1 MNCGCGRVSAAL
13 VALGLL
19 ASCGGGG
26 GGSSGGEGHDPLAA
40 LQWHLTGSHEGQATV
55 HIDALGLDVNGHGVT
70 VAVIDDGMDID
81 HEDLRDGVLDFN
93 RSYLPRGLTF
103 DDAPHGTAVAGIIAA
118 RQGNGR
124 GGQGVAPGAALV
136 AYNVL
141 RAPAMANFADAL
153 VRDIQRVD
161 IYNNSW
167 GDFSG
172 WGVPLPL
179 HREIE
184 AALREGTRA
193 GRSGKGTV
201 YVFSA
206 GNGAQSG
213 GGGLPADNV
222 NWSGLVNN
230 PWTMAICAV
239 DHQGRRALYSEHG
252 ATLWVCAPSSGAGQ
266 GTGAGAGI
274 VTTDLSG
281 ERGYNDGR
289 SGERDLADSNY
300 TRRFGGTS
308 AAAPMVAGVA
318 ALMLEANPEL
328 GWRDVKAILA
338 LTARRIDE
346 GEADWTRNGAGLWVS
361 HAYGFGL
368 VQARAAVALARG
380 WSNLPASALV
390 TISSGRVAEIADAGN
405 ATVDALHS
413 ATDELVE
420 FVEVEVD
427 IPEHPRLSDL
437 EIVLVGPSGTRS
449 VLAELHHQQF
459 DEFRLRQWRF
469 GSARHL
475 GERSVGVWRL
485 EVRDLRPGQAGTL
498 RGWKLR
504 LHVAPG
510 RESLTAR

>member
-1 MNCGCGRVSAAL
+1 MTRWPGRAGDAL
-13 VALGLL
+13 TALAALGLL
-19 ASCGGGG
+19 AACGGGN
-26 GGSSGGEGHDPLAA
+26 STEGNDPLAA
-40 LQWHLTGSHEGQATV
+40 LQWHLTGTHEGQPTV
-55 HIDALGLDVNGHGVT
+55 HIDALGLDVSGHGVT
-70 VAVIDDGMDID
+70 VALIDDGLDID
-81 HEDLRDGVLDFN
+81 HEDLREGVLDFN
-93 RSYLPRGLTF
+93 RSYLPRGLAF

-124 GGQGVAPGAALV
+124 GGRGVAPGAAIV

-153 VRDIQRVD
+153 LRDAHRVD

-179 HREIE
+179 QPGIE

-193 GRSGKGTV
+193 GRGGKGAI

-206 GNGAQSG
+206 GNGAQAG
-213 GGGLPADNV
+213 FGGLLADNV

-230 PWTMAICAV
+230 PWTIAVCAV
-239 DHQGRRALYSEHG
+239 DHQGRRAPYSERG
-252 ATLWVCAPSSGAGQ
+252 ATLWVCAPSNGAGQ
-266 GTGAGAGI
+266 GTGDGAGI

-289 SGERDLADSNY
+289 AQERDLTDSNY

-318 ALMLEANPEL
+318 ALMLEANPAL

-346 GEADWTRNGAGLWVS
+346 GDADWTRNGAGLWVN

-380 WSNLPASALV
+380 WTNLPAPALV
-390 TISSGRVAEIADAGN
+390 TMSSQRATEIADDGS
-405 ATVDALHS
+405 ATVEALH
-413 ATDELVE
+413 AGIDEGVE
-420 FVEVEVD
+420 FVEIEVD

-437 EIVLVGPSGTRS
+437 EIVLVAPSGTRS

-459 DEFRLRQWRF
+459 EEFRLRQWRF
-469 GSARHL
+469 GSARHM
-475 GERSVGVWRL
+475 GERSVGTWRL
-485 EVRDLRPGQAGTL
+485 EVRDLRPGQTGTL
-498 RGWKLR
+498 RGWQLR
-504 LHVAPG
+504 LHLVPG
-510 RESLTAR
+510 REGLSAR